1 MTDQPA
7 EPDATEAGGLTQ
19 RLGIPPGLGATAIGT
34 GLASFLVLGSWYVLK
49 PIRDEIASN
58 YRDSVDLLW
67 TAVFFA
73 MLVASPLFAVLA
85 KFLSRRQLATAVYG
99 FLSAGTFGFSLI
111 LERPELEHHLPWFP
125 AADPAADPESLGML
139 GRLGAFEA
147 GEGARFAGLFYV
159 WCSTYTLFVVSLFW
173 SFATDIFKTRAAK
186 SLFGPIA
193 AAGTLGG
200 IGSSLVMVNLAD
212 DVDVTKLLLAPAL
225 MLLGALAC
233 LLWTDSSRAGVAAGT
248 QGSAADVANRSKI
261 GGGILQG
268 LLVVF
273 RSPYLLSICG
283 YMLLAST
290 IGSFLY
296 QQQSEIVGAAIEER
310 GERRAFLAI
319 INLAINIGTLFSQLF
334 LTAWLLKRVGIGL
347 TLSAVPLTAAIG
359 FTVLG
364 TSQVQGV
371 DPAVLLWIFVPV
383 TVFWGLTR
391 YSFSKPTKELLF
403 TLVPRDQKYR
413 SKNFIDTAV
422 YRGGDM
428 LGYHLATALFT
439 GFWVIPALPM
449 WALAYVAV
457 PIALAMLIVAQ
468 LLGRRATRRQAAG
481 AAAPALSGAASR

>member
-1 MTDQPA
+1 MTDQSA
-7 EPDATEAGGLTQ
+7 EPEATAEGGWAR
-19 RLGIPPGLGATAIGT
+19 RLGVPPGLEATAIGT

-67 TAVFFA
+67 TAVFFV
-73 MLVASPLFAVLA
+73 MLIASPVFAVLA
-85 KFLSRRQLATAVYG
+85 KFLSRRQLACCVYG

-125 AADPAADPESLGML
+125 APDPAAEPDSLGML
-139 GRLGAFEA
+139 GRIGAFAA

-159 WCSTYTLFVVSLFW
+159 WCSTYALFVVSLFW

-186 SLFGPIA
+186 RLFGPIA

-200 IGSSLVMVNLAD
+200 IGSSLVMVNIAD
-212 DVDVTKLLLAPAL
+212 DIDVTRLLLAPAL

-233 LLWTDSSRAGVAAGT
+233 LLWTDSSRRGATKA
-248 QGSAADVANRSKI
+248 SAAEVADRAKI

-296 QQQSEIVGAAIEER
+296 QQQNEIVGSAIAER
-310 GERRAFLAI
+310 GERRSFLAI
-319 INLAINIGTLFSQLF
+319 INLAINVGTLFSQLF

-347 TLSAVPLTAAIG
+347 TLSAVPVTAALG
-359 FTVLG
+359 FAVLG
-364 TSQVQGV
+364 TPQLLGV
-371 DPAVLLWIFVPV
+371 EPSVLLWVFVPV
-383 TVFWGLTR
+383 TVLWGLTR

-439 GFWVIPALPM
+439 GFWIMPAVPM
-449 WALAYVAV
+449 WGLAFIAV
-457 PIALAMLIVAQ
+457 PIALVMLVVAQ
-468 LLGRRATRRQAAG
+468 LLGRRATKRQALDPT
-481 AAAPALSGAASR
+481 AAAG